1 MAVVAAEHDRRVL
14 PAGQIGGNMS
24 ELLSMAINAHGGMDR
39 WNKVTSIEVELSIT
53 GAIWHVKGKPDVL
66 KNIVMTIDTRA
77 ERVTTVFPGRD
88 KRSTFEPDR
97 VVIERADGTPVEA
110 RDNPEASFAGQQP
123 DTPWDDIHVAYFSGE
138 ALWTY
143 LNTPFLYARDDFAT
157 EEIAPV
163 EANGETWRR
172 LMVTFPDAVKS
183 HTREQIF
190 CFGPDSLLRR
200 HDYTVDILGGGT
212 GLNYATNYRD
222 IDGIIF
228 PATRRI
234 YAYTGDYQRVPE
246 PVLVAIDITDVK
258 LKK

>member
-1 MAVVAAEHDRRVL
+1 MND
-14 PAGQIGGNMS
+14 
-24 ELLSMAINAHGGMDR
+24 LLSTAIKAHGGMDR
-39 WNKVTSIEVELSIT
+39 WNTVTSVEISASIT

-66 KNIVMTIDTRA
+66 KSVVMTAATRS
-77 ERVTTVFPGRD
+77 ERLTTVFPGQD
-88 KRSTFEPDR
+88 KRSVFEPDR
-97 VVIERADGTPVEA
+97 VVIERADGTPTEA
-110 RDNPEASFAGQQP
+110 RDDPEASFAGQEL
-123 DTPWDDIHVAYFSGE
+123 DTLWDDVHVAYFSGE

-163 EANGETWRR
+163 EVDEETWRR
-172 LMVTFPDAVKS
+172 LKVTFPDTVKS

-190 CFGPDSLLRR
+190 CFGTDGLLRR

-228 PATRRI
+228 PTTRRV
-234 YAYTGDYQRVPE
+234 YAYTGDYQLVPE
-246 PVLVAIDITDVK
+246 PVLVAIDIADVRLGK
-258 LKK
+258 

>member
-1 MAVVAAEHDRRVL
+1 MND
-14 PAGQIGGNMS
+14 
-24 ELLSMAINAHGGMDR
+24 LLSLAIKAHGGLDR
-39 WNKVTSIEVELSIT
+39 WNTVTSVEITASIT
-53 GAIWHVKGKPDVL
+53 GAIWHVKSKPDVL
-66 KNIVMTIDTRA
+66 KSVVMTADTRA
-77 ERVTTVFPGRD
+77 ERLTTVFPGQD

-97 VVIERADGTPVEA
+97 VVIERADGTLVQA
-110 RDNPEASFAGQQP
+110 RDDPEASFAGQQL

-163 EANGETWRR
+163 EVGGETWRR
-172 LMVTFPDAVKS
+172 LKVTFPDTVKS
-183 HTREQIF
+183 HTREQFF
-190 CFGPDSLLRR
+190 CFGADGLLRR

-228 PATRRI
+228 PATRRV

-246 PVLVAIDITDVK
+246 PVLVAIHITDVK
-258 LKK
+258 LGK